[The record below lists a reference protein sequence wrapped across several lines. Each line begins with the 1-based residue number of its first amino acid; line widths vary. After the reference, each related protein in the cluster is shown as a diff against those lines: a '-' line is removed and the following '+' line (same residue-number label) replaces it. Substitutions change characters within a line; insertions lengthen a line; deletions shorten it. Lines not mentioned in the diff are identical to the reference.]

1 MTEKRKVG
9 RPRTTVND
17 LPDNWREI
25 MRECGQEGGT
35 GVECRA
41 LLGIGESAWYT
52 LMDDSEEFREMDA
65 VRKTLSEVWWQ
76 RRGREM
82 AMGEDGNATVWI
94 FSMKNMFG
102 WRDKQDVDHTSGGK
116 PVQSFDASKLSDA
129 ALEELMRARN
139 AGNDE

>member
-17 LPDNWREI
+17 LPDNWRDI

-52 LMDDSEEFREMDA
+52 LMEDSEEFREMDA
-65 VRKTLSEVWWQ
+65 VRKTLAEVWYQ
-76 RRGREM
+76 RQGRQMIEN
-82 AMGEDGNATVWI
+82 GGGNAATWI
-94 FSMKNMFG
+94 FTMKNMFG
-102 WRDKQDVDHTSGGK
+102 WRDKQDVDHTSGGEK
-116 PVQSFDASKLSDA
+116 IRTF
-129 ALEELMRARN
+129 
-139 AGNDE
+139 AGMYESQPKNEDGE

>member
-1 MTEKRKVG
+1 
-9 RPRTTVND
+9 
-17 LPDNWREI
+17 
-25 MRECGQEGGT
+25 
-35 GVECRA
+35 
-41 LLGIGESAWYT
+41 
-52 LMDDSEEFREMDA
+52 
-65 VRKTLSEVWWQ
+65 
-76 RRGREM
+76 
-82 AMGEDGNATVWI
+82 MGEDGNATVWI